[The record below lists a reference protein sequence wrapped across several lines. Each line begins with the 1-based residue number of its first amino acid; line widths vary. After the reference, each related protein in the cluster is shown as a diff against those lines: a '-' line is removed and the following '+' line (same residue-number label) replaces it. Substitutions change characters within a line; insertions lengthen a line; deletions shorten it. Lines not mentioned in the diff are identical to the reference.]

1 MFCCAYFEKT
11 TRFAEIFLL
20 WQLLAMILNDFFE
33 FTDAISCN
41 LLLCFT
47 RALSFWTFAMCRGC
61 PVCFLIVDRPTLPIY
76 IGISKTKTKDIA
88 RQFAKIHQ
96 WKQTGLPQHLKLW
109 ALLFSGWHISFSV
122 MQKAASMAGVLELIF
137 SPAVLVTFQ
146 GLIGNFAV
154 FCHKFEHCWL
164 YALCVL
170 IHWAKKCA
178 CTNVSAFCISALLSI
193 DLCCNVTFPKIL
205 FHISFLTKYIY

>member
-1 MFCCAYFEKT
+1 
-11 TRFAEIFLL
+11 
-20 WQLLAMILNDFFE
+20 MILNDFFE

-61 PVCFLIVDRPTLPIY
+61 PVCFFIVDRPTLPIY
-76 IGISKTKTKDIA
+76 IGISKTNTKDIA
-88 RQFAKIHQ
+88 GQFARIHQ

-122 MQKAASMAGVLELIF
+122 MQQAASMAGVLELIF

-146 GLIGNFAV
+146 GLIGKFAV
-154 FCHKFEHCWL
+154 FFFVTNLNIAEFTPFAAVAFHWPA
-164 YALCVL
+164 ALQIL
-170 IHWAKKCA
+170 
-178 CTNVSAFCISALLSI
+178 CTQVEN
-193 DLCCNVTFPKIL
+193 TR
-205 FHISFLTKYIY
+205 T

>member
-1 MFCCAYFEKT
+1 
-11 TRFAEIFLL
+11 
-20 WQLLAMILNDFFE
+20 MILNDFFE
-33 FTDAISCN
+33 CTDAISCN

-88 RQFAKIHQ
+88 RQFARIHQ

-154 FCHKFEHCWL
+154 FCHKFEHCWI
-164 YALCVL
+164 Y
-170 IHWAKKCA
+170 
-178 CTNVSAFCISALLSI
+178 AFCSSGLSLACCLANSLHTGRKYKDLKRSAAYSQ
-193 DLCCNVTFPKIL
+193 TAA
-205 FHISFLTKYIY
+205 FLWPA